1 MDTRS
6 VAFLEF
12 MAAIVVVGVLAF
24 LIYLVATFARRARQA
39 EPSARGATGVEAHW
53 VELILGL
60 LVLVI
65 AVGLLVWQ
73 LYPSDLSSVG
83 DGAPATDPR
92 SLTFFIVMLILGG
105 IGMVGFVVFLFVRGA
120 PTARGLIA
128 SGSPA
133 VQATVPSTPVEPTT
147 PTVEIPSATRL
158 VGLLV
163 LGIAFLLLNWIYV
176 EKTQQYALML
186 YFMYPAGFAVA
197 LVLLLDKATRAWS
210 VKTSGESAREWMFC
224 DAFIFLLILGF
235 LNLHA
240 SRAGE
245 TYAALFW
252 DFLYLAL
259 FFLASWLID
268 RKVTRYRF
276 LVAYTYLI
284 ALPIL
289 LLIWRVIQGVT
300 APEDLSWWSTIWP
313 FFSLAIIAFVLE
325 IISLIA
331 TKETEN
337 QTVPMLKDIVFFVI
351 YAILLIAAIPEAAT

>member
-6 VAFLEF
+6 VAFLEI
-12 MAAIVVVGVLAF
+12 MAAIAVVGVLAF
-24 LIYLVATFARRARQA
+24 LIYLVATLARRARQPA
-39 EPSARGATGVEAHW
+39 STGSATVVEAHW

-73 LYPSDLSSVG
+73 LFPSDLSSAG
-83 DGAPATDPR
+83 DGAAATDPR
-92 SLTFFIVMLILGG
+92 SLTFFIVMLIVGG
-105 IGMVGFVVFLFVRGA
+105 IGVVGFVVFLFVRGA
-120 PTARGLIA
+120 PMARGVIA
-128 SGSPA
+128 TGGPPIQAAQPA
-133 VQATVPSTPVEPTT
+133 APGEPAA

-158 VGLLV
+158 VGLLI
-163 LGIAFLLLNWIYV
+163 LGIAFLLLSWIYV
-176 EKTQQYALML
+176 EKMQQYALML
-186 YFMYPAGFAVA
+186 YLMYPAGFAVA

-210 VKTSGESAREWMFC
+210 VKTSAESAREWMFC
-224 DAFIFLLILGF
+224 DAFVFLLILGF
-235 LNLHA
+235 LNLH
-240 SRAGE
+240 SSSAGE

-252 DFLYLAL
+252 DFLHLAL
-259 FFLASWLID
+259 FFLAFWLID
-268 RKVTRYRF
+268 RKVTQYRF
-276 LVAYTYLI
+276 LVAYAYLI

-337 QTVPMLKDIVFFVI
+337 QTVPMLKDILFFVI
-351 YAILLIAAIPEAAT
+351 YAILLITAIPEAAA

>member
-1 MDTRS
+1 
-6 VAFLEF
+6 
-12 MAAIVVVGVLAF
+12 MAAIVVVGILAF
-24 LIYLVATFARRARQA
+24 LIYLVATLARRARQ
-39 EPSARGATGVEAHW
+39 PQSAARAATGVEAHW

-73 LYPSDLSSVG
+73 LYPSNLSSAG
-83 DGAPATDPR
+83 DGAATADPR
-92 SLTFFIVMLILGG
+92 SLTFFIVMLIVGG
-105 IGMVGFVVFLFVRGA
+105 IGVVGFVVFLFVRGA
-120 PTARGLIA
+120 PMARGVIA
-128 SGSPA
+128 TGGPP
-133 VQATVPSTPVEPTT
+133 VQAALPSTSSEPTA

-158 VGLLV
+158 VGLLI

-186 YFMYPAGFAVA
+186 YLMYPAGFAVA

-210 VKTSGESAREWMFC
+210 VKTSAESAREWLFC
-224 DAFIFLLILGF
+224 DASVFLLILGF

-240 SRAGE
+240 SSAGE

-252 DFLYLAL
+252 DFLHLAV
-259 FFLASWLID
+259 FFLAFWLID

-276 LVAYTYLI
+276 LVAYAYLI

-289 LLIWRVIQGVT
+289 LLIWRVIQGVI
-300 APEDLSWWSTIWP
+300 APEELSWWSTIWP

-351 YAILLIAAIPEAAT
+351 YAILLIAAIPEAAA